1 MNQQPWRSVQTE
13 VTVDAAD
20 IVLVR
25 SELSDLLS
33 FLALSKVGASG
44 FKVLVAFRVSGTGF
58 EALVD

>member
-1 MNQQPWRSVQTE
+1 M
-13 VTVDAAD
+13 DAAD